1 MIIGYDRKVKDVIS
15 LGSDTRRYSVGA
27 TFLHQF
33 HARGCIFIVVHVA
46 WLPQL
51 DIAHPMG
58 LQAFWGRD
66 AVCLQDRLQ
75 LSSSCLQTPDS
86 PAPVSRSRHIVGI

>member
-33 HARGCIFIVVHVA
+33 HA
-46 WLPQL
+46 
-51 DIAHPMG
+51 
-58 LQAFWGRD
+58 
-66 AVCLQDRLQ
+66 
-75 LSSSCLQTPDS
+75 
-86 PAPVSRSRHIVGI
+86 

>member
-1 MIIGYDRKVKDVIS
+1 MIIGYDRKVNDVIS

-46 WLPQL
+46 WLPQYGHCPPNGFASFL
-51 DIAHPMG
+51 GA
-58 LQAFWGRD
+58 GR
-66 AVCLQDRLQ
+66 CLSPGQTPALQ
-75 LSSSCLQTPDS
+75 LLS
-86 PAPVSRSRHIVGI
+86 PGAGT